1 MNNLKEYILEKLVI
15 DKNTYIENSFE
26 KFLNTF
32 DGYNLRHHIIRLA
45 KSCINKLENGT
56 QEKTYIV
63 RRGKVENYAP
73 NYKWYG
79 NRNNLDL
86 AIGDKTETG
95 STVVYVFKKGDKLP
109 KNIE

>member
-1 MNNLKEYILEKLVI
+1 MIDINKYISEKLVI

-26 KFLNTF
+26 KFINTF
-32 DGYNLRHHIIRLA
+32 NGYNLRHHIIKLA
-45 KSCINKLENGT
+45 KNCINRLENST

-63 RRGKVENYAP
+63 RRGKDETYAP
-73 NYKWYG
+73 NYKWHS

-86 AIGDKTETG
+86 TIGDKTETG
-95 STVVYVFKKGDKLP
+95 STVIYVFKKGDKLP